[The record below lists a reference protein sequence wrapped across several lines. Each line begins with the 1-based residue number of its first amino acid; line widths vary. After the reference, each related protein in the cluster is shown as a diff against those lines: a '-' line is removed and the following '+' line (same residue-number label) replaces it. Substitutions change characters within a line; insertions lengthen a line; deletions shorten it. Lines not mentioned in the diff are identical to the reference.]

1 MREEQTSRNLDR
13 AFVRSVLSA
22 AKSGKGA
29 VLLYEGAPQTGK
41 TWVLGEVLGLA
52 ADAGFATIRL
62 GADEHPAVGAATH
75 AEPTVVAID
84 DVHRASPGFARE
96 LLAMVTA
103 GTRTVWV
110 LARESGAGCP
120 EVERLCR
127 VLGDTR
133 AELVPWTEDET
144 ACYLTDRLHATPDLA
159 LTRLANTAGGNPAL
173 LEALVDGLSHEG
185 FLEVGDGCARLVKPG
200 LPEGV
205 LSAVRDR
212 VLRLCG
218 EQLARDALVE
228 LTRSALPAGGVPAG
242 VVREP
247 RETMARA
254 AKAWY
259 SGDLSLGLRL
269 AHQAISESGR
279 LAADEAPAEVEIA
292 AAVVLADASR
302 FEECDAT
309 LAAVR
314 DRMRWTGQT
323 RWEAPW
329 SAAKARRLA
338 KAGRLSDAVAV
349 VNSRDSA
356 ELSSSELAVLALAAL
371 RDGDI
376 AKSARYV
383 RRCKLIEG
391 DPAEY
396 GSVVLQLAEAQ
407 YGPEHALSL
416 MKEMYGTGRRLR
428 ELLVH
433 EPSVAAL
440 IVRVARCGDDLP
452 TARWVCGLIGDL
464 AEDDLPAFRAADLH
478 AHGLSRRDTGLLA
491 QARLLYADSWS
502 RARVVEDIA
511 DIAPADASPRTA
523 NALQEALSLYSE
535 AAAARDFARVRS
547 RLRSV
552 GVYDTYA
559 RFSGIPGV
567 TFRDLTD
574 KQESI
579 VRLVADG
586 LTNHQI
592 ANQVFVTTHTV
603 NFHLRKIFRK
613 IGVNSRVELAALYKS
628 WASSE
633 LPRSG

>member
-13 AFVRSVLSA
+13 AFVDSVLSA

-41 TWVLGEVLGLA
+41 TWVLDEVLGLA
-52 ADAGFATIRL
+52 ADAGFATTRL
-62 GADEHPAVGAATH
+62 GADEHPAVDAATR
-75 AEPTVVAID
+75 AELTAVAID

-103 GTRTVWV
+103 ETRTVWV

-120 EVERLCR
+120 EVERLCQ
-127 VLGDTR
+127 VLGALGDTR
-133 AELVPWTEDET
+133 SELVPWTEDET
-144 ACYLTDRLHATPDLA
+144 ASYLTDRLHAAPDLA

-185 FLEVGDGCARLVKPG
+185 FVEVGDGCARLAKPG
-200 LPEGV
+200 LPESV

-218 EQLARDALVE
+218 EQLARDALLE
-228 LTRSALPAGGVPAG
+228 LTRAALPAGAA
-242 VVREP
+242 REP

-254 AKAWY
+254 TKAWY
-259 SGDLSLGLRL
+259 SGELSRGLRL
-269 AHQAISESGR
+269 AYQAISES
-279 LAADEAPAEVEIA
+279 AVDEAPAEVEIA

-302 FEECDAT
+302 FEECDAI

-349 VNSRDSA
+349 VNSHDSA

-416 MKEMYGTGRRLR
+416 VKEMYGTGRRLR
-428 ELLVH
+428 ELLVR

-440 IVRVARCGDDLP
+440 IVRVALCGDDLP

-464 AEDDLPAFRAADLH
+464 AEHDLPAFRAAGLH
-478 AHGLSRRDTGLLA
+478 AHGLSRRDTGLLS
-491 QARLLYADSWS
+491 QARLLYPDSWS

-511 DIAPADASPRTA
+511 DSTPADASPRTA

-559 RFSGIPGV
+559 RFSEIPGV
-567 TFRDLTD
+567 TFKDLTD

-613 IGVNSRVELAALYKS
+613 TGVNSRVELAALYKS

>member
-13 AFVRSVLSA
+13 AFVGSVLSA

-29 VLLYEGAPQTGK
+29 VLLYEGAAQTGK

-52 ADAGFATIRL
+52 ADAGFATTRL
-62 GADEHPAVGAATH
+62 GAGEHPAVAAAER
-75 AEPTVVAID
+75 AEPAVVAID

-96 LLAMVTA
+96 LLAMVAT

-120 EVERLCR
+120 EVERLCQ
-127 VLGDTR
+127 VLGGTR
-133 AELVPWTEDET
+133 SELVPWTEDET
-144 ACYLTDRLHATPDLA
+144 AGYLADRLHAEPDLA

-185 FLEVGDGCARLVKPG
+185 FVEVGDGRARLAKPG
-200 LPEGV
+200 LPESV
-205 LSAVRDR
+205 LPAVLDR

-228 LTRSALPAGGVPAG
+228 LTRAALPAGDLPA
-242 VVREP
+242 RDP

-254 AKAWY
+254 TEAWC
-259 SGDLSLGLRL
+259 SGELSRGLRL
-269 AHQAISESGR
+269 AYRAISESGR
-279 LAADEAPAEVEIA
+279 LAVDERPAEVEIA

-302 FEECDAT
+302 FDECDTILAT
-309 LAAVR
+309 VR

-338 KAGRLSDAVAV
+338 KAGRLRDAVAV
-349 VNSRDSA
+349 VNGHDSA
-356 ELSSSELAVLALAAL
+356 ELSSPELAVLALAAL

-407 YGPEHALSL
+407 YGHGHALSL
-416 MKEMYGTGRRLR
+416 FKEMYGTGRRLR
-428 ELLVH
+428 ELLVR
-433 EPSVAAL
+433 EPAMAAL
-440 IVRVARCGDDLP
+440 IVRVALCGDDLP
-452 TARWVCGLIGDL
+452 TARWVCELIGEL

-478 AHGLSRRDTGLLA
+478 ARGLSRRDTGLLS

-502 RARVVEDIA
+502 RARVVEDLA
-511 DIAPADASPRTA
+511 DIASPRTA

-559 RFSGIPGV
+559 RFSGIPGA

-613 IGVNSRVELAALYKS
+613 TGVNSRVELAALYKS